1 MGDESEDTK
10 IAIVAQQWTSA
21 KFLINENLPISDLK
35 KNRDSVH
42 IHFEYLTQRDP
53 DIIYQDLISGKEH
66 RPSTFVILII
76 FCTLAVS
83 KQNLRPSKR
92 QEPRLPN
99 LLICIIKY

>member
-1 MGDESEDTK
+1 
-10 IAIVAQQWTSA
+10 
-21 KFLINENLPISDLK
+21 
-35 KNRDSVH
+35 
-42 IHFEYLTQRDP
+42 
-53 DIIYQDLISGKEH
+53 LISGKEH

-92 QEPRLPN
+92 QDPRLPN